1 LNENDQ
7 RRRTNN
13 EPFDKLRAGHWSLV
27 VRRWS
32 LFTKENLMP
41 KQATKYL
48 LCLIAILLAA
58 CQGADATAV
67 PDPAAVMADYTAAI
81 NAHDLEKALSLVA
94 DDAVY
99 SRAAGDFRGKEE
111 IRGFIQDLID
121 RDVRVEL
128 VGERQVSGERV
139 TWTSRVSLRDPQN
152 PDGPRLEIVN
162 QSESTVRNGKIVAH
176 SAQRAP

>member
-1 LNENDQ
+1 MLK
-7 RRRTNN
+7 R
-13 EPFDKLRAGHWSLV
+13 
-27 VRRWS
+27 
-32 LFTKENLMP
+32 MI
-41 KQATKYL
+41 KYL
-48 LCLIAILLAA
+48 PALIAVLLVA
-58 CQGADATAV
+58 CQGVGTTIA

-111 IRGFIQDLID
+111 IRSFIQDLID

-128 VGERQVSGERV
+128 VGERQVTGERV